1 LTLGVK
7 FTHVQSMRLAS
18 GQEVLVARVLTTED
32 KAGFG
37 FSLQLDATEARHM
50 AEWAAG
56 ARAEKPKLE
65 PALGHAWE
73 TAYVAGAAIPW
84 DSEPEFSRLRWLSA

>member
-1 LTLGVK
+1 
-7 FTHVQSMRLAS
+7 MRLAS
-18 GQEVLVARVLTTED
+18 GQEVLVARVLTTDD

-37 FSLQLDATEARHM
+37 VSLQLVATVARHM

-56 ARAEKPKLE
+56 ARAEKQKLE

-73 TAYVAGAAIPW
+73 TAYVSGAAIPW

>member
-1 LTLGVK
+1 MK

-18 GQEVLVARVLTTED
+18 GQEVLVARVLTAEGQ
-32 KAGFG
+32 AGFG
-37 FSLQLDATEARHM
+37 FSLRLDATEARHM

-56 ARAEKPKLE
+56 ARAEKPRID

-73 TAYVAGAAIPW
+73 TAYAAGSDIPW
-84 DSEPEFSRLRWLSA
+84 NSEPEFARLRWLSA

>member
-1 LTLGVK
+1 MK

-18 GQEVLVARVLTTED
+18 GQEVLVARVLTAEGN
-32 KAGFG
+32 AGFG
-37 FSLQLDATEARHM
+37 FSLRLDATEARHM

-56 ARAEKPKLE
+56 ARADKPRID

-73 TAYVAGAAIPW
+73 TAYLAGADIPW
-84 DSEPEFSRLRWLSA
+84 SSEPGFSRLRWLSA

>member
-1 LTLGVK
+1 MK

-18 GQEVLVARVLTTED
+18 GQEVLVARVLTHEG
-32 KAGFG
+32 KEGFG
-37 FSLQLDATEARHM
+37 FSLRLDATEARHM

-56 ARAEKPKLE
+56 ARAEKPHIH

-73 TAYVAGAAIPW
+73 TAYASGSAIPW
-84 DSEPEFSRLRWLSA
+84 DSESEFSRLRWLSA

>member
-1 LTLGVK
+1 
-7 FTHVQSMRLAS
+7 MRLAS

-37 FSLQLDATEARHM
+37 FSLRLDATEARHM
-50 AEWAAG
+50 AEWDAG

-73 TAYVAGAAIPW
+73 TAFASGSAIPW
-84 DSEPEFSRLRWLSA
+84 DSEPEFARLKWLSA

>member
-1 LTLGVK
+1 LK

-18 GQEVLVARVLTTED
+18 GQEVLVARVLTNEGN
-32 KAGFG
+32 AGFG
-37 FSLQLDATEARHM
+37 FSLRLDATEARHM

-56 ARAEKPKLE
+56 ARAQKPSIE

-73 TAYVAGAAIPW
+73 TAYASGAAIPW
-84 DSEPEFSRLRWLSA
+84 DSEPEFARLRWLSA